1 MGKILH
7 KLLSGGATASSASF
21 LLRYAEEDFIA
32 SDQFTRRQNAQS
44 ERFQ

>member
-1 MGKILH
+1 MGKNLH